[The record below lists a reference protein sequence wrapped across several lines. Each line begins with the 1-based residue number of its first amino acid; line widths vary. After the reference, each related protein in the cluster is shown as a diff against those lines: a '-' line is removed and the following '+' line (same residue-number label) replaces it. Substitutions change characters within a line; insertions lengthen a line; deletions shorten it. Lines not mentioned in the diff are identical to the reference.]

1 MSGTENVADP
11 EDLIEITTGD
21 DGRFAA
27 GYREWNGQWCACAG
41 HDHLTRAD
49 ALTCAEDR
57 LRYRA

>member
-1 MSGTENVADP
+1 MSGTENAADP
-11 EDLIEITTGD
+11 EDLIEITGD
-21 DGRFAA
+21 DGRFTA
-27 GYREWNGQWCACAG
+27 GYYEWNGQRLECAG